1 MGTSASSKG
10 PGPGVP
16 FDPPWL
22 DEIIP
27 PDISGDMPPISPGD
41 EVMPDNEIAHDDG
54 ITEPIQY
61 LLFSSPK
68 QPEQH
73 IAPKH
78 RFTGARRALGVF
90 AKTRKQDDFR
100 KAAGNYSKTGMG
112 GARNLARRLQTA
124 TTTGAHVFE
133 ILNSAREKNN
143 PVINE
148 WVSSLS
154 NRDASVYEIANEII
168 RYTIPAGGSQDE
180 VACQESMNQ
189 ALQDLIAEDKTIDLL
204 NLNNERIWKLIESF
218 IGYEAFSR
226 LSLDIGGH
234 LFENP
239 ELTIRECVER
249 MNEVRNYLKADIS
262 AQIERAREN
271 LTNVTTNRLKTIFQN
286 AIENTFK
293 VYEEVI

>member
-10 PGPGVP
+10 PGAGVP

-22 DEIIP
+22 DEICP
-27 PDISGDMPPISPGD
+27 PGSSGDMPPVQSDNEITPPGD
-41 EVMPDNEIAHDDG
+41 E
-54 ITEPIQY
+54 ITEPIQPS
-61 LLFSSPK
+61 LFPSSD

-78 RFTGARRALGVF
+78 RFAGARRALGLF
-90 AKTRKQDDFR
+90 AKTGGRDDFK
-100 KAAGNYSKTGMG
+100 KAAGHYSRTGMG
-112 GARNLARRLQTA
+112 GARNVAKRLRTA
-124 TTTGAHVFE
+124 ATAGAHVYE
-133 ILNSAREKNN
+133 ILSSAREGTN

-154 NRDASVYEIANEII
+154 NRDASVYDIANEIM
-168 RYTIPAGGSQDE
+168 RHAVPPGGSQDE
-180 VACQESMNQ
+180 VTCQESMDQ
-189 ALQDLIAEDKTIDLL
+189 ALQDLIAEDETIDLL
-204 NLNNERIWKLIESF
+204 NMSDDRIWNLIESF

-239 ELTIRECVER
+239 ELTPRECVER
-249 MNEVRNYLKADIS
+249 MNDMRDYLKADIS
-262 AQIERAREN
+262 AQIERTREN
-271 LTNVTTNRLKTIFQN
+271 LTNVTTDRLQTILRN

-293 VYEEVI
+293 VYEEAI